1 MNPLIKPPRGHNPYI
16 EKRPVR
22 SKESQFTDK
31 NGHRHHIYDS
41 EKAPY
46 PVSFD
51 KHVLELEAL
60 DTILLKSVHNSM
72 SFVDFS
78 QWEEGAPVRSLD
90 LGCGTGTWV
99 LEAAREWPGCE
110 FVGFDLVNV
119 QPPRHLLE
127 NSVAKRIEWI
137 HGNFLT
143 NKLPFDDDEFDHV
156 HIQSIARSVPE
167 NKWGMLFEEV
177 NRILRPGGAVEV
189 CEEDIIFPRLP
200 RWFTSPLRSRLDRG
214 ASVHLPDTAQRV
226 QTPKLHDTDDQNDS
240 DDDKHDHA
248 LLESLY
254 KSVFWNRFIN
264 TTPTA
269 VLPSYFQ
276 TYFRQI
282 AMGPVVTF
290 PMPPLAPLQPLPQQV
305 LPNDITA
312 NLLGPR
318 SSISVSSSFSSPR
331 MSGTTFVSP
340 QLPVTEPISGD
351 WDLPPVFGESSSRPS
366 SSGSSKGSPSVRRQS
381 ISTLHPDDQR
391 SIKSMKK
398 LIVDSTG
405 LEISNPPL
413 MRYLEGL
420 SELSERSLA
429 MHLYHSYQ
437 YVLSCEE
444 AMWEEL
450 KDRILN
456 KREGLKKY
464 GWEDDEELE
473 ELHSRKKFE
482 LLIERYRS
490 DMQSRVSLWV
500 SLTGMGWV
508 LPPRDPL
515 TKAELIEE
523 ERLRQKMLEAR
534 KNARPGDVHPPC
546 RVMRIL
552 VGHKQEILI

>member
-1 MNPLIKPPRGHNPYI
+1 
-16 EKRPVR
+16 
-22 SKESQFTDK
+22 
-31 NGHRHHIYDS
+31 
-41 EKAPY
+41 
-46 PVSFD
+46 
-51 KHVLELEAL
+51 
-60 DTILLKSVHNSM
+60 
-72 SFVDFS
+72 
-78 QWEEGAPVRSLD
+78 
-90 LGCGTGTWV
+90 
-99 LEAAREWPGCE
+99 
-110 FVGFDLVNV
+110 
-119 QPPRHLLE
+119 
-127 NSVAKRIEWI
+127 
-137 HGNFLT
+137 
-143 NKLPFDDDEFDHV
+143 
-156 HIQSIARSVPE
+156 
-167 NKWGMLFEEV
+167 
-177 NRILRPGGAVEV
+177 
-189 CEEDIIFPRLP
+189 
-200 RWFTSPLRSRLDRG
+200 
-214 ASVHLPDTAQRV
+214 
-226 QTPKLHDTDDQNDS
+226 
-240 DDDKHDHA
+240 
-248 LLESLY
+248 
-254 KSVFWNRFIN
+254 
-264 TTPTA
+264 
-269 VLPSYFQ
+269 
-276 TYFRQI
+276 
-282 AMGPVVTF
+282 
-290 PMPPLAPLQPLPQQV
+290 
-305 LPNDITA
+305 
-312 NLLGPR
+312 
-318 SSISVSSSFSSPR
+318 
-331 MSGTTFVSP
+331 
-340 QLPVTEPISGD
+340 
-351 WDLPPVFGESSSRPS
+351 
-366 SSGSSKGSPSVRRQS
+366 
-381 ISTLHPDDQR
+381 
-391 SIKSMKK
+391 MKK

-482 LLIERYRS
+482 LLVERYRS